1 MISKDGMEYSEH
13 QTRKVIP
20 GDIETVRRR
29 LSDVLEEFHYFVV
42 SENPLQAKRPA
53 GKNTITANVLEY
65 DTRLTIAL
73 KALSPVSTLAT
84 FDYAIEFLFT
94 KSERATLEREADAI
108 IALAAAPL
116 HKIICPA
123 CKIETSGRV
132 RFCRECGTPMAQNRL
147 PVEVELVQL
156 MAGTSASQIEINTG
170 LMFILFT
177 AMIALP
183 MILLGKPK
191 AVGVGWILLLIG
203 EILGVLILSFGLHR
217 LNKTLNQAS
226 ASQTDAPPV
235 LQRTPPEPVALPQE
249 QDYLALP
256 AQPMS
261 VTENTTALIREA
273 ENLPVTFQQAK
284 TTDSME

>member
-1 MISKDGMEYSEH
+1 
-13 QTRKVIP
+13 
-20 GDIETVRRR
+20 
-29 LSDVLEEFHYFVV
+29 
-42 SENPLQAKRPA
+42 
-53 GKNTITANVLEY
+53 
-65 DTRLTIAL
+65 
-73 KALSPVSTLAT
+73 
-84 FDYAIEFLFT
+84 
-94 KSERATLEREADAI
+94 
-108 IALAAAPL
+108 
-116 HKIICPA
+116 
-123 CKIETSGRV
+123 
-132 RFCRECGTPMAQNRL
+132 
-147 PVEVELVQL
+147 
-156 MAGTSASQIEINTG
+156 
-170 LMFILFT
+170 MFILFT

-235 LQRTPPEPVALPQE
+235 LPQE